1 MLLAG
6 WTSTSL
12 ADILEMETDEFWA
25 WFAEAQIVQTEIA
38 KELGRK

>member
-6 WTSTSL
+6 WTATRL
-12 ADILEMETDEFWA
+12 ADVLEMETDEFWA
-25 WFAEAQIVQTEIA
+25 WFVEAQTVQNEIT